1 MMEIPPI
8 DPLVIPILGILMP
21 LVLVPTIIV
30 LKHRHL
36 RREWEHKERM
46 KAMEIQLPTP
56 PAKSPGIGTAIAAIG
71 AGVPIAS
78 VLAALLA
85 SLVIA
90 EESLP
95 QDSIPL
101 NGIAWGCAA
110 LISFFAF
117 ATSLILASMSPK
129 AAKEADAAEHVMNG
143 KPVFDP
149 DAYDV
154 VSSRA

>member
-1 MMEIPPI
+1 MEISAI
-8 DPLVIPILGILMP
+8 DPLLIPILGILMP

-30 LKHRHL
+30 LKHRHA

-56 PAKSPGIGTAIAAIG
+56 PGQSPGKGTAIAAIG

-85 SLVIA
+85 TVAIGEQSPPA
-90 EESLP
+90 
-95 QDSIPL
+95 DSIPL
-101 NGIAWGCAA
+101 TGIAWGCAA
-110 LISFFAF
+110 LISFCALV
-117 ATSLILASMSPK
+117 TSLILASMSPK
-129 AAKEADAAEHVMNG
+129 AAKEVDSAANVMNG